1 MTTESVTK
9 RNDPCP
15 CGSGKKFKKCCMT
28 KPENGIAHLLTQEF
42 ERVNQ
47 GLYTFSRKNFRGKLD
62 HYINTLCLDHAIPYT
77 QRAVVKDYSYIWSLF
92 HLPVQESETTFDLY
106 LERYQRETTREA
118 AVQMLTE
125 WKNTHFSIY
134 RISAITEDNKMVLN
148 NLWLDQTYTVPVLTG
163 HQPPSLDNLVMGMV
177 VPIHENRHD
186 FLLGYAQIEGRLFTE
201 EKLQLIRETYLNDPK
216 LPLEDQLDQAL
227 PLIFIDLLSGEQA
240 HVMGQRTEEP
250 SPVVKKEDKAVHE
263 EKADNIETSVAP
275 APSKRGVAIAFNG
288 NESQQKALDLF
299 IDQKEAETVTQAAL
313 DETTQLWSAF
323 VDAQDPTIK
332 KPEAYAAALDYWA
345 TNRAAQGQVT
355 QAGIS
360 KKYGVSPAT
369 VSKNFRLLDEFFT
382 QHLSNGTTLDEREL
396 VASH

>member
-28 KPENGIAHLLTQEF
+28 KPDNGIAHLLTQEF

-47 GLYTFSRKNFRGKLD
+47 GLYSFSRKNFRGKLD
-62 HYINTLCLDHAIPYT
+62 RYINTLCLDHAIPYT

-92 HLPVQESETTFDLY
+92 HLPVQETATTFDLY
-106 LERYQRETTREA
+106 LERYQREATREA

-134 RISAITEDNKMVLN
+134 RIRAITEDNKMVLN
-148 NLWLDQTYTVPVLTG
+148 DLWLDQTYTVPVLTG
-163 HQPPSLDNLVMGMV
+163 HQPPTLDNLVMGMI
-177 VPIHENRHD
+177 VPIYENTHD

-227 PLIFIDLLSGEQA
+227 PLIFIDLLSGDQA
-240 HVMGQRTEEP
+240 QVMGQQTEEP
-250 SPVVKKEDKAVHE
+250 TSVVKKEAKAVRE
-263 EKADNIETSVAP
+263 EKADNLETSMTA
-275 APSKRGVAIAFNG
+275 APSNHVNTTFNG
-288 NESQQKALDLF
+288 NESQQKAFDLF
-299 IDQKEAETVTQAAL
+299 LDQKEAESVTQAVL

-323 VDAQDPTIK
+323 VDAHDPTIK

-345 TNRAAQGQVT
+345 SNRAAQGQVT

-360 KKYGVSPAT
+360 KKYGVSTAT

-382 QHLSNGTTLDEREL
+382 QAFSIGQPSDEREL
-396 VASH
+396 AAVHS